1 MNWDAIQAKAQAHHL
16 KILGGLHPTPDDTT
30 PDGCET
36 LLLLGPDEPTFW
48 PAFKRSNEYADGAPH
63 PMDRWS
69 TRVVG
74 DLAQTM
80 GATALFPFGGAPY
93 HPFYT
98 WALRTGRI
106 HVSPINFLVHDT
118 AGLFVS
124 FRGALCLAEYIQL
137 PKAPPSPCTS
147 CADQPC
153 KTACPVGALVPA
165 GYDVAACKAYLGSP
179 SGADCMTMGCAV
191 RRACPVSQEFG
202 RIPAQSAFHMR
213 AFKGD

>member
-1 MNWDAIQAKAQAHHL
+1 MNWDALKTKACAHHL
-16 KILGGLHPTPDDTT
+16 SVLGGFHPSADDIV
-30 PDGCET
+30 PQGCQT
-36 LLLLGPDEPTFW
+36 LILLGPNEPAFW
-48 PAFKRSNEYADGAPH
+48 PAFIASGEYTDGAANPL
-63 PMDRWS
+63 DRWS

-74 DLAQTM
+74 ALAQELN
-80 GATALFPFGGAPY
+80 ATALYPFGGAPY

-106 HVSPINFLVHDT
+106 HASPINFLVHDR

-124 FRGALCLAEYIQL
+124 FRGALCLKDKIPL
-137 PKAPPSPCTS
+137 PAAPPNPCLT

-153 KTACPVGALVPA
+153 RTACPVGALTPE
-165 GYDVAACKAYLGSP
+165 GYDVVGCKDYLDTAA
-179 SGADCMTMGCAV
+179 GADCLTSGCAV
-191 RRACPVSQEFG
+191 RRACPVSQRFG